1 MRKHLKIAVLVAV
14 SVGVIVACKSS
25 GTDKA
30 ESTTPV
36 AAKAPTEAPAP
47 AKPAAEARPKPNP
60 LPQRLLRRAA
70 HALRDVPGRVRDGRA
85 ADDG

>member
-1 MRKHLKIAVLVAV
+1 MRKHLKIVVLVGV
-14 SVGVIVACKSS
+14 SVGVMVACKSS

-47 AKPAAEARPKPNP
+47 AKPAAEA
-60 LPQRLLRRAA
+60 
-70 HALRDVPGRVRDGRA
+70 
-85 ADDG
+85 